1 MKFDEFKKLR
11 EKAIEINGLD
21 ESVDLNEYKDS
32 IHEAS
37 EAVNEMEDIGDFF
50 FGHLKAMKSLAILIA
65 RYPMIAKRKN
75 NIAIKAYE
83 KVKSIEH
90 KANDK
95 REAYRDSLEQKWRD
109 KINKLPLEKRDIAR
123 EAMKNDVNGKI
134 DLFNQKVNAEVK
146 KINIKS
152 RNAENSVNDKWD
164 RIQGRNELPRKIWNN
179 RWNASKARI
188 DGNAEVDL
196 IESKIEI
203 DERYSDKESGSM
215 DQQIERLRKKA
226 QKEKAESEVKAKEAE
241 ARAKAEEAEQFDNLD
256 DDTKEIFQE
265 LQPILNDFINASAKY
280 VSVAGDITN
289 SLSEFDNEKDDFNK
303 LSDED
308 KESNKE
314 DHKETINKLKE
325 EISKSK
331 EELAEAKK
339 EANEAKNKLKDKKE
353 SASKAGM
360 WDSIQK
366 QIADFNKSQD
376 DYKRDS
382 SGSELNLDEPEENSG
397 ESEDGTKEEKVT
409 RAKEELNKHQTDV
422 LDKYKDD
429 LDIATSA
436 DEPDKNK
443 IAELETQVL
452 QAEIQKSKLQYT
464 LTKLEDEEGVNDKLK
479 EISDKINDLT
489 DELQAKK
496 SKGGEDEEGGSDNQK
511 KKETDQKRE
520 ELKNKIESGESKVA
534 ELKDKDPDKA
544 AKIQKNID
552 NLKDKLEALDK
563 DPNESANFG
572 ILDKLHE
579 AMDLILLELNNS
591 LQAKTKFAEFL
602 EMKKNK

>member
-1 MKFDEFKKLR
+1 MKFDEFKKIR

-21 ESVDLNEYKDS
+21 ESADLNEYKDS
-32 IHEAS
+32 IHEAI

-50 FGHLKAMKSLAILIA
+50 FGHLKAMKSIAILRA

-75 NIAIKAYE
+75 NIVIKAYE

-90 KANDK
+90 KAKDK

-134 DLFNQKVNAEVK
+134 DLFNQKVDAEVRK
-146 KINIKS
+146 VNTKS
-152 RNAENSVNDKWD
+152 RNAENSVSDKWD
-164 RIQGRNELPRKIWNN
+164 RIQGRNELPRKIWSD
-179 RWNASKARI
+179 RWTASKARI
-188 DGNAEVDL
+188 DGNVEVDL
-196 IESKIEI
+196 IEAKIAIE
-203 DERYSDKESGSM
+203 ERYSNKESGSM

-226 QKEKAESEVKAKEAE
+226 QKEKADSEVKAKEAE

-280 VSVAGDITN
+280 DSVAGDITN
-289 SLSEFDNEKDDFNK
+289 SLSEFDTEKDDFNK

-366 QIADFNKSQD
+366 QIADFERSQN

-382 SGSELNLDEPEENSG
+382 SGSELNLDEPEEKETKETPKEKESDEELSPAAKKLKDEIKDLKDALEEIEKNPKKNSDKIG
-397 ESEDGTKEEKVT
+397 VLKISITNKQKQLDKLIDTQKEEKSNES
-409 RAKEELNKHQTDV
+409 RYIKF
-422 LDKYKDD
+422 
-429 LDIATSA
+429 
-436 DEPDKNK
+436 DEY
-443 IAELETQVL
+443 L
-452 QAEIQKSKLQYT
+452 
-464 LTKLEDEEGVNDKLK
+464 
-479 EISDKINDLT
+479 
-489 DELQAKK
+489 
-496 SKGGEDEEGGSDNQK
+496 NQK
-511 KKETDQKRE
+511 ND
-520 ELKNKIESGESKVA
+520 I
-534 ELKDKDPDKA
+534 
-544 AKIQKNID
+544 
-552 NLKDKLEALDK
+552 
-563 DPNESANFG
+563 
-572 ILDKLHE
+572 
-579 AMDLILLELNNS
+579 
-591 LQAKTKFAEFL
+591 
-602 EMKKNK
+602 

>member
-21 ESVDLNEYKDS
+21 ESADLIEYKDS

-90 KANDK
+90 KAKDK

-280 VSVAGDITN
+280 VSVAGDIIN

-397 ESEDGTKEEKVT
+397 ESEDSTKEEKVT